1 MITLTNI
8 IRRSVAFVAMA
19 LGSAGWCTESPVPQF
34 KVVAFYT
41 TPANE
46 SAHVTFAQDA
56 NRWFRQKGV
65 EYNFSYEST
74 TNWDQMNTAF
84 LSRYQVVLFLDSR
97 PDNPDQRKAFEEYMD
112 HGGAWMGF
120 HFAAFALTPSEFPQN
135 WDWYH
140 ENFLGSGEYLGNSWP
155 PTAAVLRVEDT
166 QHPATKNL
174 PVTFKSAPSE
184 WYRWKNNLRTNSN
197 IKVLLSIDPTSFPV
211 GKSVEPNE
219 TWTSGDYPVIWT
231 NLKYK
236 MIYMNM
242 GHDDLDY
249 KVNPHKQLSS
259 TFDSKMQDELILN
272 SLLWL
277 GGGKGS

>member
-1 MITLTNI
+1 
-8 IRRSVAFVAMA
+8 
-19 LGSAGWCTESPVPQF
+19 
-34 KVVAFYT
+34 
-41 TPANE
+41 
-46 SAHVTFAQDA
+46 
-56 NRWFRQKGV
+56 
-65 EYNFSYEST
+65 
-74 TNWDQMNTAF
+74 MNTAF

-155 PTAAVLRVEDT
+155 PTAAGLRVEDT

-197 IKVLLSIDPTSFPV
+197 IKVRCPLIRPAFRW
-211 GKSVEPNE
+211 GKA
-219 TWTSGDYPVIWT
+219 
-231 NLKYK
+231 
-236 MIYMNM
+236 
-242 GHDDLDY
+242 
-249 KVNPHKQLSS
+249 SS
-259 TFDSKMQDELILN
+259 PMKRGPAEIIR
-272 SLLWL
+272 
-277 GGGKGS
+277 